1 MTRSRTSRTDAS
13 RPINSDTGSGRLDTG
28 ADLTGELIATSRHR
42 ANQTAVDAERLAK
55 RGDLGLEVVLFDDPV
70 WPDPAHQLVLV
81 EDCAAG
87 VDQDEQ
93 RVEGATTERD
103 GCAVDNELAAM
114 GHHLDDSLIFE
125 VGAYAMTDAAKIR
138 ETTDKTRDDLMKVGE
153 TSQADPP
160 TGACDAPSLR
170 R

>member
-1 MTRSRTSRTDAS
+1 MNLAHGFGAADQLGHGLGQARHRRGRWATR
-13 RPINSDTGSGRLDTG
+13 GG
-28 ADLTGELIATSRHR
+28 ADLPGELIAASRHR
-42 ANQTAVDAERLAK
+42 ANQITVDAKRLAK

-93 RVEGATTERD
+93 RVEGATAERD

-114 GHHLDDSLIFE
+114 GHDREATELHGRKRLALAGHGDDCTVPCQDDS
-125 VGAYAMTDAAKIR
+125 GAPAATPGA
-138 ETTDKTRDDLMKVGE
+138 TT
-153 TSQADPP
+153 
-160 TGACDAPSLR
+160 
-170 R
+170 